1 MICQCG
7 RVLQAPP
14 TKNLHKRKE
23 GGGGEEGGAG
33 RRSSVSR
40 MTQREIANKLVE
52 QSEAHKPGRR
62 RENVSQIYVYSLGN
76 YIEVCVCVCVLTAC
90 ELRGVEIQENTRHK
104 KYCWVKHFS

>member
-1 MICQCG
+1 MIWQCG
-7 RVLQAPP
+7 RVLPTTP

-23 GGGGEEGGAG
+23 EGGEGGAE

-52 QSEAHKPGRR
+52 QSEAHKAGRG

-76 YIEVCVCVCVLTAC
+76 YVGVCVCVCGDCV
-90 ELRGVEIQENTRHK
+90 
-104 KYCWVKHFS
+104 

>member
-1 MICQCG
+1 MIWQCG
-7 RVLQAPP
+7 RVLPPPP
-14 TKNLHKRKE
+14 TKNLHKRQE
-23 GGGGEEGGAG
+23 GGGEGGAE

-52 QSEAHKPGRR
+52 QSEAHKAGRG

-76 YIEVCVCVCVLTAC
+76 YVGVCVCVCVVTAC
-90 ELRGVEIQENTRHK
+90 ELRGVEIQEKTRHK

>member
-1 MICQCG
+1 MGESYQP
-7 RVLQAPP
+7 RPQRTY
-14 TKNLHKRKE
+14 TKGRKE

-52 QSEAHKPGRR
+52 QSEAHKAEQG

-76 YIEVCVCVCVLTAC
+76 YVGVCVRVCGDCV
-90 ELRGVEIQENTRHK
+90 
-104 KYCWVKHFS
+104 